1 MIVCEDCQHKIIKKD
16 INDGSTV
23 DATAAKKPFG
33 DGSLI
38 TTVAIR
44 AVGIFYALRAVG

>member
-1 MIVCEDCQHKIIKKD
+1 MIDCEDCQKKVIKKD
-16 INDGSTV
+16 INDGLTV

-33 DGSLI
+33 GGSLI

-44 AVGIFYALRAVG
+44 AVGIFYALTTVG